1 MPCPKVLDFGLF
13 WRPGEGGLRWPEN
26 FFGRNL
32 PGGSQ
37 PPTQIIKCPRNDLH
51 MGDKMTNIVKVI
63 YTLGKADFESF
74 GGLKVG
80 TSLAKA
86 GNIY

>member
-1 MPCPKVLDFGLF
+1 
-13 WRPGEGGLRWPEN
+13 
-26 FFGRNL
+26 
-32 PGGSQ
+32 
-37 PPTQIIKCPRNDLH
+37 
-51 MGDKMTNIVKVI
+51 MGDKMANIVKVI

-86 GNIY
+86 GNYHLLLQLFSIQLF